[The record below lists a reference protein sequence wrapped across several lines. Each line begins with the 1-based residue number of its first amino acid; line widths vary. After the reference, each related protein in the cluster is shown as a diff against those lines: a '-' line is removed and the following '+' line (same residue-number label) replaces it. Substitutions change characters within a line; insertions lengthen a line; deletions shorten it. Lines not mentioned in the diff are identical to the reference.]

1 VNANSAPEA
10 ARIGRRITALRRE
23 RGWSLNELAGRAGV
37 GKATLSGV
45 EAGTRNPTLETLYA
59 IAGQLGLPLAA
70 VLADP
75 RDGVEA
81 VSTVHGTAVTA
92 ELLAVFNEPTAVF
105 EYYRVLIKPSL
116 RQTSPAHVAGTTE
129 HLTVYRGIGYVGT
142 SHTPLKVMAG
152 SYATWNADEPHIFE
166 ADEDIHG
173 ALLIRYPSAA

>member
-1 VNANSAPEA
+1 MRCPPTPNCSVYGTNQGGTIATVNANSAPEA

-23 RGWSLNELAGRAGV
+23 RGWSLNELALRAGV

-75 RDGVEA
+75 RDGIEA

-105 EYYRVLIKPSL
+105 EYYRVVIKPSL
-116 RQTSPAHVAGTTE
+116 RSE
-129 HLTVYRGIGYVGT
+129 ERRVG
-142 SHTPLKVMAG
+142 K
-152 SYATWNADEPHIFE
+152 EC
-166 ADEDIHG
+166 
-173 ALLIRYPSAA
+173 